1 MSANLFKSLFFKN
14 SSHSNTTIKMVFT
27 NVYYMIYVKEVNQKK
42 KALVRDMTSKHTV
55 TFLNFS
61 IVKKFTYNPPP
72 PPSPKYYTMA
82 SPCF

>member
-1 MSANLFKSLFFKN
+1 MK
-14 SSHSNTTIKMVFT
+14 
-27 NVYYMIYVKEVNQKK
+27 YVKEVNQK

-72 PPSPKYYTMA
+72 PSPKYYTMA

>member
-1 MSANLFKSLFFKN
+1 
-14 SSHSNTTIKMVFT
+14 
-27 NVYYMIYVKEVNQKK
+27 MIYVKEVNQK

-72 PPSPKYYTMA
+72 TLSQILYNGITLFLITITKKKI
-82 SPCF
+82 

>member
-1 MSANLFKSLFFKN
+1 MLKKL
-14 SSHSNTTIKMVFT
+14 T
-27 NVYYMIYVKEVNQKK
+27 KK

-72 PPSPKYYTMA
+72 PHPLPNTIQWHHLVSDHNYTKKNLICQRKA
-82 SPCF
+82 VSL